1 MTPFTLDTAAHVLA
15 DTMPGCVRG
24 LNLTVEKLEDG
35 HATLRMPYSDMA
47 CREGG
52 IFSGQ
57 ALAAL
62 ADTSMCFAVW
72 MDGRGR
78 RPVATVDLHVTYLRG
93 AGGED
98 LLARAQLIRSG
109 KTLAFA
115 RVDIVLAGSG
125 KEVASAVATFGLPA

>member
-1 MTPFTLDTAAHVLA
+1 MTPFTIDMAAQVLA
-15 DTMPGCVRG
+15 ETMPGCVRG
-24 LNLTVEKLEDG
+24 LDLTVEALDDG
-35 HATLRMPYSDMA
+35 RATLRMPSTAMA

-62 ADTSMCFAVW
+62 ADTAMCFAVW

-98 LLARAQLIRSG
+98 LLAHARLVRSG
-109 KTLAFA
+109 KSLAFA
-115 RVDIVLAGSG
+115 RVDIVLAASG
-125 KEVASAVATFGLPA
+125 KDVASAVATFGLPA